1 MSLQLF
7 DPPSDSLG
15 GFASE
20 ASTTPP
26 PESEPAFLRTPTLDD
41 AQPSIATLYQESRS
55 QRGRIWLVA
64 TVSVAVGVLAGFAA
78 GYAIAYR
85 VTVPAASATP
95 LPVQP
100 RTSQPARTERATQAA
115 SAATVPAPA
124 LPAGASTVPVPS
136 TRSSTTAEPRVTNV
150 ESRTPNREPRTA
162 SRVPRTPN
170 PEPRSSTTERLQPA
184 VVPTAGHGGTIE
196 IQSHPQGAQVI
207 LDGSVIGQA
216 PLSIADVAEGT
227 HEVRLEL
234 AGFNPWVASVR
245 VTGGNRARIG
255 ASLEK

>member
-150 ESRTPNREPRTA
+150 ESRTPN
-162 SRVPRTPN
+162 